1 MTAAELIRSARSRAA
16 LAQHELADLLGL
28 PRTQIGR
35 WENGE
40 VEPAFATVRRVLR
53 ACGFDLST
61 ALVPFDPEAPEVARL
76 AELARLTPK
85 ERLDQAILR
94 GAHRR
99 LGYQYDPY
107 ALLSRLDEAGVEYIL
122 VGELARVLQGAD
134 EIPEEIDLVIPKGAR
149 PKSDGAI
156 LSFAR
161 RGIGADPDGDAWFY
175 RVAGGTLIRVR
186 EFPEGTKG
194 HRDLRRRAERVH
206 LGSGLR
212 PWVAAPGD
220 LVRIMEARARPEETD
235 QLDAMR
241 RVVELETRTGP
252 SRIGRRSAGSTG

>member
-16 LAQHELADLLGL
+16 LAQHELADRLGL

-61 ALVPFDPEAPEVARL
+61 ALVPYDPDAPEVARL
-76 AELARLTPK
+76 VELSRLTPK

-94 GAHRR
+94 GAHRS
-99 LGYQYDPY
+99 LGFPYDPY
-107 ALLSRLDEAGVEYIL
+107 GLLARLDEVGVEYIL

-134 EIPEEIDLVIPKGAR
+134 EIPEEIDLVIPQGTR
-149 PKSDGAI
+149 QSSDEAI

-161 RGIGADPDGDAWFY
+161 RGIGVNRDGDAWFY
-175 RVAGGTLIRVR
+175 RVVGGTLIRVR

-206 LGSGLR
+206 LGGGLR
-212 PWVAAPGD
+212 PWVASPGD
-220 LVRIMEARARPEETD
+220 LVRMMEARGRPEEAE
-235 QLDAMR
+235 LLEAMR
-241 RVVELETRTGP
+241 RVVELDH
-252 SRIGRRSAGSTG
+252 